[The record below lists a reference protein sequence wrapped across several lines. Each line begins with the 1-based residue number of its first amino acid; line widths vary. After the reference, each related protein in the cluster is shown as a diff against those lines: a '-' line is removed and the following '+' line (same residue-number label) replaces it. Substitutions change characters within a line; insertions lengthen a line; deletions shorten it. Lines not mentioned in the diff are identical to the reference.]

1 MITLVVLAFNEENN
15 IKTTID
21 SYIDE
26 FQQIILIN
34 DGSKDGTSEI
44 INSFNYKNLKILEHK
59 SNKRCW
65 NGF

>member
-34 DGSKDGTSEI
+34 TM
-44 INSFNYKNLKILEHK
+44 L
-59 SNKRCW
+59 
-65 NGF
+65 